1 MAIKLNTI
9 LSKYS
14 EKLRRDQIATLKLS
28 DIVTIKN
35 MLRDKLYREAMGF
48 RTSNTSYK
56 DLEKVNPDDIVKII
70 DQIKLKLGH

>member
-1 MAIKLNTI
+1 
-9 LSKYS
+9 
-14 EKLRRDQIATLKLS
+14 
-28 DIVTIKN
+28 
-35 MLRDKLYREAMGF
+35 MLRDKLYREEMGF